1 MQLVHTIFEP
11 AGEGPHP
18 TILAFHGWGAN
29 AQDLL
34 GLAPYLAG
42 GRFLV
47 ICPQGPLEV
56 PLGPHA
62 MGYGWF
68 PLTMGRPPDIPAIVS
83 ARDKLRAFLDAAL
96 ERYPIER
103 KKLVAL
109 GFSQGGVM
117 AYGLELGAAK
127 GGSQRLNASRIEAAA
142 ANSCPA
148 RLPRRTNRDR
158 PRARLHR
165 DAPRPERTSH
175 LPRIRHGARDQPQEP
190 RRSDGVARRKGSL
203 AADRRAVRSS
213 VMKIGVIFPQ
223 TEIGTDPAAVRD
235 YAHAAE
241 GLGHAYIVAY
251 PHVSGANPASRPG
264 WTPPYTHKDNFHEP
278 FVLFG
283 YLAAA
288 TEKIGL
294 VRGIGTLPRRHTG
307 LRS

>member
-11 AGEGPHP
+11 AGDGPHP
-18 TILAFHGWGAN
+18 TILALHGWGAN

-117 AYGLELGAAK
+117 AYGLALGEPERFAGLAVLSSWLPKELVSVLTQGESK
-127 GGSQRLNASRIEAAA
+127 PLPPTLVQHGSLDELIEIGRARDSIETLRGLNAQVTYREYDMAHEIS
-142 ANSCPA
+142 P
-148 RLPRRTNRDR
+148 
-158 PRARLHR
+158 
-165 DAPRPERTSH
+165 
-175 LPRIRHGARDQPQEP
+175 
-190 RRSDGVARRKGSL
+190 KSL
-203 AADRRAVRSS
+203 ADLTAWLEEKVLS
-213 VMKIGVIFPQ
+213 P
-223 TEIGTDPAAVRD
+223 
-235 YAHAAE
+235 
-241 GLGHAYIVAY
+241 LIVA
-251 PHVSGANPASRPG
+251 P
-264 WTPPYTHKDNFHEP
+264 
-278 FVLFG
+278 
-283 YLAAA
+283 
-288 TEKIGL
+288 
-294 VRGIGTLPRRHTG
+294 
-307 LRS
+307 